1 MIMANEIGK
10 TIKAIKKRKNLT
22 YPQMVKNCNGDI
34 DKDYLTKLANLKDD
48 DAEIQIS
55 YSNVKKIAQS
65 LDISLEDFLYE
76 LGDISLTEDFD
87 IDIETSKKVVNFLL
101 SIQDAVEPDTDITS
115 KKHVISNKSYL
126 EIANKTFKYFQDI
139 FNLKKNS

>member
-1 MIMANEIGK
+1 MANEIGK

>member
-1 MIMANEIGK
+1 MANEIGK

-126 EIANKTFKYFQDI
+126 ER
-139 FNLKKNS
+139 